1 MNDHIAATLDG
12 ISFDTKQ
19 AAYVR
24 KVGGEYSNEIR
35 VYDGF
40 NVARGAVRSGS
51 ATVIESKWLD
61 YRGNSALALEHYGL
75 PDILKEITYQDCTD
89 SKLDVRDLTL
99 MVVLYNGDMLHG
111 EKRDKR
117 CQWKVQLSAAVVEES
132 FGRSLD
138 RVLIGHLDNDY
149 EDEQMRQKAA
159 RMREIFLEQYVTSAE
174 V

>member
-1 MNDHIAATLDG
+1 MNDHIAATLDS

-24 KVGGEYSNEIR
+24 KVGDDYSTEIR
-35 VYDGF
+35 VYNGF
-40 NVARGAVRSGS
+40 NVARGAVRSGLAS
-51 ATVIESKWLD
+51 VIESKWLD

-75 PDILKEITYQDCTD
+75 PDILKETTYQDCTD
-89 SKLDVRDLTL
+89 CRLDVRDLTL
-99 MVVLYNGDMLHG
+99 NVVLYNGDMLHG
-111 EKRDKR
+111 EKTDKR
-117 CQWKVQLSAAVVEES
+117 CQWKIQLSAAVVEES
-132 FGRSLD
+132 FGKSLD
-138 RVLIGHLDNDY
+138 RALIRHLDDDY